1 MANESKIAT
10 KWYINELKIATIYKP
25 NLNLSTFPKKKT
37 LSEKLIS
44 VKISAPLCEFDR
56 KAVIKDS
63 ITFHSRS
70 LIKECRFHYTLEIF
84 SNPSTYTFQTAEIRK
99 RKVRILF

>member
-44 VKISAPLCEFDR
+44 VKYLPLY
-56 KAVIKDS
+56 V
-63 ITFHSRS
+63 S
-70 LIKECRFHYTLEIF
+70 LTEKL
-84 SNPSTYTFQTAEIRK
+84 
-99 RKVRILF
+99 L

>member
-10 KWYINELKIATIYKP
+10 TYKP
-25 NLNLSTFPKKKT
+25 NFNLSTFPKKKT

-70 LIKECRFHYTLEIF
+70 LIKECRFQYILEIF
-84 SNPSTYTFQTAEIRK
+84 SNPSTYTFKVAEIRK